1 MNMIEYSKDGG
12 PCKKKHG
19 LNSVSFPSSHR
30 ASPGQGGRRW
40 RRASYG
46 TDDWPPGYCDRVK
59 RICAI
64 RTSLCTLSIFD
75 PSSGH
80 LTFITPIHWTV
91 VAPFHIKH
99 PLVPSEYYFFQ
110 KSLSLTVKK
119 NLQCY
124 NFNNTRFLME
134 LHLLKSDKR
143 ANRLSIGKIVPFIFH
158 KTKL

>member
-1 MNMIEYSKDGG
+1 MNMIEYSEDGG
-12 PCKKKHG
+12 PCQNKHG
-19 LNSVSFPSSHR
+19 LSSVSFPGSLR

-99 PLVPSEYYFFQ
+99 PLVPSEFHFFSKIFNLNCSK
-110 KSLSLTVKK
+110 KSSM
-119 NLQCY
+119 LQ
-124 NFNNTRFLME
+124 FQ
-134 LHLLKSDKR
+134 
-143 ANRLSIGKIVPFIFH
+143 
-158 KTKL
+158 